1 MTYHDGDD
9 EDDGDD
15 GTMLIVKTIDKS
27 ITIITI
33 SSSKD
38 EGRKLDDR
46 EAAEEAQFQVGVNV

>member
-46 EAAEEAQFQVGVNV
+46 EAAKEAQFQVGVNV

>member
-1 MTYHDGDD
+1 MTYHDYDD
-9 EDDGDD
+9 EDDGDVA
-15 GTMLIVKTIDKS
+15 TMLIVKTIDKS

-38 EGRKLDDR
+38 EGRKPDDR